1 MRIIEV
7 DNRLQQNTDQY
18 ADHLDN
24 RIVDSGPMAKM
35 WQHLE
40 QTGTIPAQLSRSAD
54 DYLGL
59 MSKCN
64 PRRGNCAMTRFRSV
78 NMILLNPA
86 SRTGRKKATANRAG
100 ISQSDYVL
108 KGIHIEHSIPVN
120 LKLKILEA
128 KYAAG
133 IIKTYTDFTDMY
145 TKLSVGVGMTRNEE
159 KNGIQPGYASKHPD
173 ITGDL
178 AELNIDSIRP
188 FARYTDNIVIY
199 DMSTGKPVSN
209 TITLAN
215 IEIN

>member
-1 MRIIEV
+1 MRIFEL
-7 DNRLQQNTDQY
+7 DNRFKQNMDQY
-18 ADHLDN
+18 ADRLQN
-24 RIVDSGPMAKM
+24 RVVDSSAMGKM
-35 WQHLE
+35 WNHLTD
-40 QTGTIPAQLSRSAD
+40 TGSIPHMLGRQAD
-54 DYLGL
+54 NYLGL

-64 PRRGNCAMTRFRSV
+64 PKRGNCAMTRFRSA
-78 NMILLNPA
+78 NMLMLNPDK
-86 SRTGRKKATANRAG
+86 RTGRKQATANRQG
-100 ISQSDYVL
+100 ISSSDYIL
-108 KGIHIEHSIPVN
+108 YGIHIEHSIPHN

-159 KNGIQPGYASKHPD
+159 KNGIQSGYASKHPD

-178 AELNIDSIRP
+178 AELDIDNIRP

-209 TITLAN
+209 TITLAQL
-215 IEIN
+215 